1 MFFHSLPGYK
11 NMSEDTDK
19 NFVECQFETDKSKR
33 PSRKPDGQVCRMNT
47 TGLFQDDCRLDIAEV
62 GPNVTYGYEQGQPC
76 ILLKLNLVREE
87 RI

>member
-1 MFFHSLPGYK
+1 MFFHSFPGYK